1 MNLPTALSTEIVIL
15 LGAFCLIIAY
25 QMLTGR
31 INTRGMLS
39 DKKTGGLSPGRIQV
53 LVFTVGFAL
62 YFVSQLSENPSRLPE
77 VPEEILLLL
86 FGSNAG
92 YLGFKGK
99 SVLLQPQTNTP
110 EKRRD
115 GQ

>member
-1 MNLPTALSTEIVIL
+1 MDLLTVLSTETLLL
-15 LGAFCLIIAY
+15 LGAFWLVVAY

-39 DKKTGGLSPGRIQV
+39 DKKTGRLSPSRIQV

-62 YFVSQLSENPSRLPE
+62 YFVSQLSENSPNLPE
-77 VPEEILLLL
+77 VPEEMLLLL

-92 YLGFKGK
+92 YLGFKGN
-99 SVLLQPQTNTP
+99 SFLLQPQTGAP

-115 GQ
+115 GL